1 KNAPKNFEIKGLE
14 DSDVYAINYQDL
26 TAVASKAPM
35 KEYEPTE
42 ENTEKH
48 KQVSLH
54 VLKNYTVLPVAF
66 GMVFKTRG
74 ILINTIRRVYPLLRK
89 SLRLVD
95 NKIELGVKTI
105 LPKDLEDFERE
116 ISKKE
121 ISGVDKDKLYQQSKI
136 GKSKD
141 EFIKKCEEEFVN
153 ALDKIAFQSKNG
165 KLFSERLAFNISF
178 LVDRAKIDNFSAELE
193 KLSNKY
199 NSLKIQYTGPWP
211 PYNFVDIRIMS
222 RGR

>member
-1 KNAPKNFEIKGLE
+1 MGEYVYCVIKRKKIPIDFAIKGIE
-14 DSDVYAINYQDL
+14 DSDVYTINYNDL

-35 KEYEPTE
+35 KEYKPTE

-48 KQVSLH
+48 KEVSLH
-54 VLKNYTVLPVAF
+54 VLKNHTVLPVAF

-74 ILINTIRRVYPLLRK
+74 VLINTMRRVYPLLRK
-89 SLRLVD
+89 SLRLID

-105 LPKDLEDFERE
+105 LPKDIEDFESE
-116 ISKKE
+116 
-121 ISGVDKDKLYQQSKI
+121 I

-141 EFIKKCEEEFVN
+141 EFIKECEEEFVN
-153 ALDKIAFQSKNG
+153 GLDKIAAQSKNG
-165 KLFSERLAFNISF
+165 KLFSERLAFNRSF
-178 LVDRAKIDNFSAELE
+178 LVERDKIDNFSAELE
-193 KLSNKY
+193 KLGNKY
-199 NSLKIQYTGPWP
+199 NPLKLQYTGPWP